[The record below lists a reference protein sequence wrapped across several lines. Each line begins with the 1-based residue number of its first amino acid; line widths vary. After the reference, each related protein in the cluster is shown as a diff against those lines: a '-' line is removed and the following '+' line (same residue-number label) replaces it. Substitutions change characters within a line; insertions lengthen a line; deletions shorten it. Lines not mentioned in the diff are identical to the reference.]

1 MWDTIQTSSTHLS
14 HDLPCL
20 RCGHAA
26 HTFLACSETCDCART
41 DMPGTPVAAGEVR
54 GLVAL
59 AA

>member
-26 HTFLACSETCDCART
+26 HTFLACGETCDCART
-41 DMPGTPVAAGEVR
+41 DMPGTAVGVSEVR
-54 GLVAL
+54 GVVAL